1 MDKMY
6 RIVVITDPY
15 NGSRKSGFKYSK
27 DRDKMYK
34 VLDEGLTLE
43 EARKELFR
51 ILESKAENY
60 PQYWDCETLEEA
72 AKVEGDEFCVR
83 DNGYTASFSYDVCRY
98 ILESESDPYSIV
110 VKEYSRDDIESK
122 LRELLD
128 NGATITDEDEQDEFD
143 AYWATEELRNGGYI
157 KIDSGYYGKEEFIDE
172 FLENE

>member
-1 MDKMY
+1 MY
-6 RIVVITDPY
+6 RIVVLTDSYHGSHKRGFNPSK
-15 NGSRKSGFKYSK
+15 NGGV
-27 DRDKMYK
+27 MYK
-34 VLDEGLTLE
+34 ILDEGLTLE
-43 EARKELFR
+43 EARKELFC
-51 ILESKAENY
+51 ILKSKAENY
-60 PQYWDCETLEEA
+60 PKYWECETLEEA

-83 DNGYTASFSYDVCRY
+83 DWEDNASFTYDIYEY

-110 VKEYSRDDIESK
+110 IKEYSREDIENK
-122 LRELLD
+122 LQELLD

>member
-1 MDKMY
+1 MY
-6 RIVVITDPY
+6 RIVVLTDPY

-34 VLDEGLTLE
+34 VLDEGMTLE

-51 ILESKAENY
+51 ILKSKAENY
-60 PQYWDCETLEEA
+60 PKYWECETLEEA
-72 AKVEGDEFCVR
+72 AKVEDDEFCVR

-98 ILESESDPYSIV
+98 ILESESNPFSIV

-128 NGATITDEDEQDEFD
+128 NGATILDEAELDRLD
-143 AYWATEELRNGGYI
+143 AYYATEQLRNGWFI
-157 KIDSGYYGKEEFIDE
+157 KIDSEYYDEDEFIE
-172 FLENE
+172 TFLK

>member
-1 MDKMY
+1 MDNMY
-6 RIVVITDPY
+6 RIVVLTDPY
-15 NGSRKSGFKYSK
+15 HGSIERGFEHSK
-27 DRDKMYK
+27 NRDQMYK

-43 EARKELFR
+43 EARKELLR
-51 ILESKAENY
+51 RLKSKADNY

-83 DNGYTASFSYDVCRY
+83 DWEDNASFTYDIYEY

-110 VKEYSRDDIESK
+110 IKEYSREDIENK
-122 LRELLD
+122 LQELLD
-128 NGATITDEDEQDEFD
+128 DGAVISDEEEQDTLD
-143 AYWATEELRNGGYI
+143 AYYATEELRNGGYI